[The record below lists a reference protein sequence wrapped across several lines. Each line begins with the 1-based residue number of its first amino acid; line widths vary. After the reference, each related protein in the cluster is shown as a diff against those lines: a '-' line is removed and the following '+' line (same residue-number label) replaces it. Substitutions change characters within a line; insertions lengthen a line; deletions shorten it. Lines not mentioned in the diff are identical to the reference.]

1 MALSYT
7 RFSTLKQEQGD
18 SGRRQIE
25 SARKYAA
32 ERGYILDESIEV
44 DRGKSA
50 WTGRNISG
58 GVLDEFIKR
67 IELKTIPRGYILIVE
82 SPDRVSRQ
90 RFSEAYPTYQRILS
104 AGIEIH
110 FLSIRDVLKPEHSFT
125 NILRV
130 GVEIDRANCESVL
143 KSERVGEAWSKKRE
157 TCKRQNGHERPRSS
171 LVEAAKGQHIQV
183 IPERPAIVKKIFEW
197 AAKGLGQYL
206 ICDKLLAP
214 ILPHGDR
221 FTKASLRGGRIA
233 MSVPFSVPEVSSGN
247 TSPTQRN

>member
-1 MALSYT
+1 MQCTAFSYT
-7 RFSTLKQEQGD
+7 RFSPLKQKQGD

-25 SARKYAA
+25 SARKYAG
-32 ERGYILDESIEV
+32 ERGYILDEV

-50 WTGRNISG
+50 WTGRNSAKG
-58 GVLDEFIKR
+58 LWMNSLKR
-67 IELKTIPRGYILIVE
+67 IESKTIPRGSILIVE

-90 RFSEAYPTYQRILS
+90 RFSEAYPTYQCIQS

-110 FLSIRDVLKPEHSFT
+110 FLSIRDVLKLEHSFT

-171 LVEAAKGQHIQV
+171 LVEAA
-183 IPERPAIVKKIFEW
+183 
-197 AAKGLGQYL
+197 
-206 ICDKLLAP
+206 
-214 ILPHGDR
+214 
-221 FTKASLRGGRIA
+221 
-233 MSVPFSVPEVSSGN
+233 
-247 TSPTQRN
+247 

>member
-1 MALSYT
+1 MAFNYT

-50 WTGRNISG
+50 GQVGISAKG
-58 GVLDEFIKR
+58 LWMDSLKR
-67 IELKTIPRGYILIVE
+67 IESKTIPRGSILIVE

-143 KSERVGEAWSKKRE
+143 KSERVGKPGQRSGKRANGKTAMSARLPLWLKLLKVNTSKSSQSGRLSLK
-157 TCKRQNGHERPRSS
+157 RSS
-171 LVEAAKGQHIQV
+171 NGQPKDWVNI
-183 IPERPAIVKKIFEW
+183 
-197 AAKGLGQYL
+197 
-206 ICDKLLAP
+206 
-214 ILPHGDR
+214 
-221 FTKASLRGGRIA
+221 
-233 MSVPFSVPEVSSGN
+233 
-247 TSPTQRN
+247 

>member
-1 MALSYT
+1 MNSL
-7 RFSTLKQEQGD
+7 
-18 SGRRQIE
+18 
-25 SARKYAA
+25 
-32 ERGYILDESIEV
+32 
-44 DRGKSA
+44 
-50 WTGRNISG
+50 
-58 GVLDEFIKR
+58 KR
-67 IELKTIPRGYILIVE
+67 IESKTIPRGSILIVE
-82 SPDRVSRQ
+82 SPDRASRQ

-214 ILPHGDR
+214 ILPYGDR